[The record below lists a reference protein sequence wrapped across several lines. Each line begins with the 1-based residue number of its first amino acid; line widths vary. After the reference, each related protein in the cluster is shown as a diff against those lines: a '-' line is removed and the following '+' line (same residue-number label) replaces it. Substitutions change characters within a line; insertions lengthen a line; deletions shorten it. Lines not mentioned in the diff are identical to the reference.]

1 MEDEIRIILYTSG
14 TMCQG
19 KAKVKL
25 SSLPQEF
32 KQASKNKIIQNLPL
46 HIEGKKVLFKSI
58 QILIFT

>member
-1 MEDEIRIILYTSG
+1 
-14 TMCQG
+14 MCQG